1 MDFLSGY
8 EKSSNTI
15 LDDLLDKYVQDDRI
29 MPSNGMDDKSIS
41 RLNQGDKYR
50 SILNKRFLIKL
61 IGVNPDDSQNYQNE
75 RFKPKNFTD
84 LCKMTHN
91 GAQMYD
97 VEDFLYCRNINYPI
111 NRLITLR
118 RFVKPVTDNIYD
130 NFVQEETDIARM
142 VTFFDNNNNK
152 LEDILSFT
160 YGLNWRE
167 MTAEFETASMEG
179 DQSGFS
185 GSMKSIMSIIDP
197 KLAQN
202 SLRGQNKLN
211 YDPKSDGNK
220 IFGPVD
226 SISKTHYRD
235 VGLEFEKTFDLVFEY
250 DLRSINGITPEFAL
264 KDVLANVLATT
275 FNDAKFWGGTRYYV
289 GERPSQYI
297 KEFNWMNPD
306 EVDNFF
312 QKGWDSLKSFYSGLL
327 KKAGGSK
334 IQMVKNILMNGLAIG
349 IGKMLDKVGRPSIP
363 VMNSLLSGEP
373 TGNWHVTIGNPDNP
387 IMCIGN
393 LLLDNVEVSF
403 PTDSLGYGDFPTK
416 LKVTVKLKAGMPK
429 DRAGIEMMF
438 NHGRSRMYF
447 QPEVVYSGRKGVK
460 SNGTIQ
466 SFERDVVD
474 LSVNAGINIG
484 NNVYSFMVNTP
495 RVEDYET
502 KKIVSAAKS
511 FDYKEPI
518 KWADNIVKESSK
530 SIQNAQ
536 SKQDKRV
543 AEVKQKANNVDK
555 KQLAQNTNKQQ
566 KNVKK
571 V

>member
-1 MDFLSGY
+1 MSLFDSTEKDIFKDVIDMY
-8 EKSSNTI
+8 ER
-15 LDDLLDKYVQDDRI
+15 DDRI
-29 MPSNGMDDKSIS
+29 MPSSDLYTSELIGRLQKGEKYRS
-41 RLNQGDKYR
+41 RLN
-50 SILNKRFLIKL
+50 KRYLIKL
-61 IGVNPDDSQNYQNE
+61 NGISPDDSQNYKSASFQPQT
-75 RFKPKNFTD
+75 FSD

-118 RFVKPVTDNIYD
+118 RFALPVTDNIYD
-130 NFVQEETDIARM
+130 AFAQDRTDIARM
-142 VTFFDNNNNK
+142 VTFFDNNTNK
-152 LEDILSFT
+152 LEDILTFT

-185 GSMKSIMSIIDP
+185 GNMKSIMSIIDP

-235 VGLEFEKTFDLVFEY
+235 IGMEFEKSFDLVFEY

-264 KDVLANVLATT
+264 KDVLANILATT

-297 KEFNWMNPD
+297 KNFDWMNPD
-306 EVDNFF
+306 SIDNFF
-312 QKGWDSLKSFYSGLL
+312 QKGWDSLKSFYNGL
-327 KKAGGSK
+327 KNKAGGSK
-334 IQMVKNILMNGLAIG
+334 IQLIKNILMNGLAIG

-373 TGNWHVTIGNPDNP
+373 TGNWHITIGNPDNP

-403 PTDSLGYGDFPTK
+403 PTDSLGFGDFPTK
-416 LKVTVKLKAGMPK
+416 LKVTVKLKSGMPK
-429 DRAGIEMMF
+429 DKAGIEMMF
-438 NHGRSRMYF
+438 NHGRSRIYY
-447 QPEVVYSGRKGVK
+447 QPEVLYTGRKGVK
-460 SNGTIQ
+460 NNGTVQ

-474 LSVNAGINIG
+474 LSVATATNIW
-484 NNVYSFMVNTP
+484 SSIVNTP

-502 KKIVSAAKS
+502 KNLIKSAKS
-511 FDYKEPI
+511 FDGNEPI
-518 KWADNIVKESSK
+518 KWLDNVVKE
-530 SIQNAQ
+530 
-536 SKQDKRV
+536 
-543 AEVKQKANNVDK
+543 
-555 KQLAQNTNKQQ
+555 TNKSVTDASEKQEKAVKSGKRKDTKSHINESKKSVAKLFDNKT
-566 KNVKK
+566 KNQNISG
-571 V
+571 

>member
-1 MDFLSGY
+1 MSLFDSTEKDIFKDVIDMY
-8 EKSSNTI
+8 ER
-15 LDDLLDKYVQDDRI
+15 DDRI
-29 MPSNGMDDKSIS
+29 MPSSDLYTSELIGRLQKGEKYRS
-41 RLNQGDKYR
+41 RLN
-50 SILNKRFLIKL
+50 KRYLIKL
-61 IGVNPDDSQNYQNE
+61 NGISPDDSQNYKSASFQ
-75 RFKPKNFTD
+75 PKTFSD

-91 GAQMYD
+91 GAQLYD

-118 RFVKPVTDNIYD
+118 RFALPVTDNIYD
-130 NFVQEETDIARM
+130 AFAQDRTDIARM
-142 VTFFDNNNNK
+142 VTFFDNNTNK
-152 LEDILSFT
+152 LEDILTFT

-185 GSMKSIMSIIDP
+185 GNMKSIMSIIDP

-235 VGLEFEKTFDLVFEY
+235 IGMEFEKSFDLVFEY

-264 KDVLANVLATT
+264 KDVLANILATT

-297 KEFNWMNPD
+297 KNFDWMNPD
-306 EVDNFF
+306 SIDNFF
-312 QKGWDSLKSFYSGLL
+312 QKGWDSLKSFYNGL
-327 KKAGGSK
+327 KNKAGGSK
-334 IQMVKNILMNGLAIG
+334 IQLIKNILMNGLAIG

-373 TGNWHVTIGNPDNP
+373 TGNWHITIGNPDNP

-403 PTDSLGYGDFPTK
+403 PTDSLGFGDFPTK
-416 LKVTVKLKAGMPK
+416 LKVTVKLKSGMPK
-429 DRAGIEMMF
+429 DKAGIEMMF
-438 NHGRSRMYF
+438 NHGRSRIYY
-447 QPEVVYSGRKGVK
+447 QPEVLYTGRKGVK
-460 SNGTIQ
+460 NNGTVQ

-474 LSVNAGINIG
+474 LSVATATNIW
-484 NNVYSFMVNTP
+484 SSIVNTP

-502 KKIVSAAKS
+502 KNLVKAAKS
-511 FDYKEPI
+511 FDGNEPI
-518 KWADNIVKESSK
+518 KWLDNVVKE
-530 SIQNAQ
+530 
-536 SKQDKRV
+536 
-543 AEVKQKANNVDK
+543 
-555 KQLAQNTNKQQ
+555 TNKSVTDASEKQEKAVKSGKR
-566 KNVKK
+566 KNTKTTVNESKK
-571 V
+571 SVAKLFDNKTKNQNISG